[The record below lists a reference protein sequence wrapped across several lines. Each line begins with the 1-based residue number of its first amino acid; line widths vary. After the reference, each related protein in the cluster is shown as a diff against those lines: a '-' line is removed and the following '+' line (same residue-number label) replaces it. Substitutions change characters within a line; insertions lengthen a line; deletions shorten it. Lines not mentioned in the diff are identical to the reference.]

1 MSPRRLRRR
10 PRQTFLFV
18 FIAERSHFQSPICW
32 SCCFGYTMKEFMAF
46 RASMINPNSRSP
58 LRHES
63 GEKETRKW
71 RFSLRRLVFSLF
83 SCLLRK
89 LAIKKLFSCLKE
101 RRWREE
107 TSQPAIKVIG
117 PLKLERKSPLD
128 HSDLASFLPNEVV
141 IQINIKTAVV
151 AFFLLQNR
159 SRQQSSKM
167 SLGKA

>member
-1 MSPRRLRRR
+1 MCATTSSLANLKKTLIIERCSSVHYQRLLSMSPRRLRRR
-10 PRQTFLFV
+10 PRQSAAYSLTHFLFV

-58 LRHES
+58 LRHGS

-89 LAIKKLFSCLKE
+89 LAIKKLFFLPKRTTKTME
-101 RRWREE
+101 RRNFTTRYKSYW
-107 TSQPAIKVIG
+107 PFKV
-117 PLKLERKSPLD
+117 
-128 HSDLASFLPNEVV
+128 
-141 IQINIKTAVV
+141 
-151 AFFLLQNR
+151 
-159 SRQQSSKM
+159 
-167 SLGKA
+167 GKKIPPWS